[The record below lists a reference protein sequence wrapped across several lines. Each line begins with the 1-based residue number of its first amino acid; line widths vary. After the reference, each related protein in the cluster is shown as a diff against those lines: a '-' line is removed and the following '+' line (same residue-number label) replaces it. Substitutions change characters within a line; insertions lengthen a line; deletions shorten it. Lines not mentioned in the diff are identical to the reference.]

1 MRYKNIVI
9 KKLNEMVNMI
19 MYQNSQISQLRPPQE
34 LKETLERMQEKLRE
48 IEHLIN
54 TEHEA

>member
-1 MRYKNIVI
+1 MRYKELVT
-9 KKLNEMVNMI
+9 KKLSELVNMI

-34 LKETLERMQEKLRE
+34 SKDTLERMQEKINE
-48 IEHLIN
+48 IQHLIN

>member
-1 MRYKNIVI
+1 MRYKELVT
-9 KKLNEMVNMI
+9 KKLSELVNMI

-34 LKETLERMQEKLRE
+34 LKETLEKMQDKINE
-48 IEHLIN
+48 IQHLIN

>member
-1 MRYKNIVI
+1 MRYKNLVI
-9 KKLNEMVNMI
+9 KKLSEMVNMI
-19 MYQNSQISQLRPPQE
+19 MYQNSQISQLSPPQE

-54 TEHEA
+54 TEHDN

>member
-1 MRYKNIVI
+1 MRYKNLVI
-9 KKLNEMVNMI
+9 KKLSEMVNMI
-19 MYQNSQISQLRPPQE
+19 MYQNSQISQLRPPPE

-54 TEHEA
+54 TENEA

>member
-1 MRYKNIVI
+1 MRYKELVT
-9 KKLNEMVNMI
+9 KKLSELVNMI

-34 LKETLERMQEKLRE
+34 LKETLEKMQEKINE
-48 IEHLIN
+48 VQHLIN

>member
-1 MRYKNIVI
+1 MRYKELVT
-9 KKLNEMVNMI
+9 KKLSELVNMI

-34 LKETLERMQEKLRE
+34 LKDTLEKMQEKINE
-48 IEHLIN
+48 IQHLIN

>member
-1 MRYKNIVI
+1 MRYKELVTR
-9 KKLNEMVNMI
+9 KLSELVNMI

-34 LKETLERMQEKLRE
+34 LKDTLERMQDKINE
-48 IEHLIN
+48 IQHLIN

>member
-1 MRYKNIVI
+1 MRYKNLVI
-9 KKLNEMVNMI
+9 KKLNEMFNMI
-19 MYQNSQISQLRPPQE
+19 MYQDSQISQLRPPQE
-34 LKETLERMQEKLRE
+34 LKETLERMKEKLRE

>member
-1 MRYKNIVI
+1 MRYKELIT
-9 KKLNEMVNMI
+9 KKLSELVNMI

-34 LKETLERMQEKLRE
+34 LKDTLERMQDKINE
-48 IEHLIN
+48 IQHLIN

>member
-1 MRYKNIVI
+1 MRYKELVT
-9 KKLNEMVNMI
+9 KKLSELVNMI

-34 LKETLERMQEKLRE
+34 LKDTLERMQDKINE
-48 IEHLIN
+48 IQHLIN

>member
-1 MRYKNIVI
+1 MRYKNLVI
-9 KKLNEMVNMI
+9 KKLSEMINMI

-54 TEHEA
+54 TENEA

>member
-1 MRYKNIVI
+1 MRYKELVT
-9 KKLNEMVNMI
+9 KKLSELVNMI

-34 LKETLERMQEKLRE
+34 LKETLDKMQEKINE
-48 IEHLIN
+48 IQHLIN

>member
-1 MRYKNIVI
+1 MKYKALVTR
-9 KKLNEMVNMI
+9 KLSELVNMI

-34 LKETLERMQEKLRE
+34 LKDTLERMQEKINE
-48 IEHLIN
+48 IQHLIN